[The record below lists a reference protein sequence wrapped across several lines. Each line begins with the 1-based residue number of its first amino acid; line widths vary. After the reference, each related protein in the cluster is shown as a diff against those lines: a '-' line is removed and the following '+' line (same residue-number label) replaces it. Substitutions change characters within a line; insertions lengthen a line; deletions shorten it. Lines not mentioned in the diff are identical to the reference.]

1 MKRIILHWTAG
12 TNTASALDKS
22 HYHFIVEG
30 NGNIKNGVYSPEDN
44 ESTKTPYAAH
54 TRNLNTGSI
63 GVAFAAM
70 HGAKES
76 PFSAGKYP
84 ITAKQV
90 DAMAGLVARLCGR
103 YGIEVTT
110 ETVLTHGEVAGNLGV
125 GQRGKWDVN
134 WLPGMTQAGHPSAT
148 GDLLRVKIKA
158 AMQTKPKPNPW
169 AAIIAAILKGFS
181 K

>member
-1 MKRIILHWTAG
+1 MERVILHWTAG
-12 TNTASALDKS
+12 TYTASVLDKK

-30 NGNIKNGVYSPEDN
+30 TGRVIIGDMPPEAN
-44 ESTKTPYAAH
+44 ENTSTAYAAH

-63 GVAFAAM
+63 GVAVAAM

-76 PFSAGKYP
+76 PFNAGKYP
-84 ITAKQV
+84 ITEKQV
-90 DAMAGLVARLCGR
+90 DALVNWVARLCDD
-103 YGIEVTT
+103 YGIAVTP

-158 AMQTKPKPNPW
+158 AMQPKPKPSLFSSLIKV
-169 AAIIAAILKGFS
+169 IIGFLK
-181 K
+181 